1 MEMSYTIASTVGWI
15 ATCYLSAD
23 FLTGVVHW
31 AEDTWL
37 APGRSRLLDRYVV
50 LDNIEHHRRP
60 GSIRGGSY
68 WGTNAPSLIVATIAI
83 ALLAVF
89 DVQAWQPY
97 LILIF
102 ASQGNQIHKW
112 AHSSERPA
120 IVRWLQAIGVFQSRA
135 HHGKH
140 HARPYAVHFCALS
153 NYLNPILDGIG
164 FWIEIERIAAGFG
177 ATVQRGSQARGG
189 L

>member
-1 MEMSYTIASTVGWI
+1 MSYTIASTVGWVAI
-15 ATCYLSAD
+15 CYLTAD

-31 AEDTWL
+31 TEDTWL
-37 APGRSRLLDRYVV
+37 APGRSRLLDKYVV

-68 WGTNAPSLIVATIAI
+68 WATNKPSLIVAAIAI
-83 ALLAVF
+83 ALMAMFGV
-89 DVQAWQPY
+89 VAWQPY
-97 LILIF
+97 LVMLF
-102 ASQGNQIHKW
+102 ASQGNQVHKW
-112 AHSSERPA
+112 AHSSDRPA
-120 IVRWLQAIGVFQSRA
+120 IVAWLQSIGILQSRA

-140 HARPYAVHFCALS
+140 HTQPFAANFCALS
-153 NYLNPILDGIG
+153 NFLNPVLDGIA
-164 FWIEIERIAAGFG
+164 FWSEVERIATGFG